1 MRNIII
7 ALLTLTLFGCSQS
20 LVVNLEVEKDIIIR
34 DLTKFKKDIVID
46 LNQEN
51 SIVIKPNSKEFRQIQ
66 NWFKNNQD
74 EWSHSPASFLP
85 SYVFELNGYS
95 FVLQDYLIV
104 VNYIDSL
111 GKANQLTHSIS
122 DTSFFFLD
130 RK

>member
-7 ALLTLTLFGCSQS
+7 TLLTFTLFGCSQS
-20 LVVNLEVEKDIIIR
+20 LLVNLEVEKDIIIR
-34 DLTKFKKDIVID
+34 DLTKFKKDQVID
-46 LNQEN
+46 LNQED
-51 SIVIKPNSKEFRQIQ
+51 SIVIKPNSKEFHQIQ

-74 EWSHSPASFLP
+74 EWSHSPASFIP

-95 FVLQDYLIV
+95 FMLLKNGIV

-122 DTSFFFLD
+122 DTSFVFLG